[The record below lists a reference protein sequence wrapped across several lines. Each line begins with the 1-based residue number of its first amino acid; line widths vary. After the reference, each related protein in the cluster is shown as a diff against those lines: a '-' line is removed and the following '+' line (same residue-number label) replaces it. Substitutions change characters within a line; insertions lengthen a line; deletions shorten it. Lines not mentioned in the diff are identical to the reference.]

1 MKRLFAGI
9 LLATLLASARA
20 EDAPQAVTPAESL
33 PVLEVLPKR
42 QGYAFDEPG
51 VLIRQR
57 LFGLAHGLSMLAA
70 ACLDLPEHS
79 TPIQNAYA
87 TWHAEQARAI
97 ETLVLDLAR
106 HYFGPRAAEARWQ
119 DLALALNLNDSIHP
133 ALGQVSLQDACASLP
148 EAIARPRYQFDKL
161 LAEADASAIKPPV
174 PATEP
179 TGTAPEKAL
188 HATAEDPVAG
198 TIQSASVAVESA
210 DPKPKQPNE

>member
-1 MKRLFAGI
+1 VKRVLAGI
-9 LLATLLASARA
+9 LLAALVAAA
-20 EDAPQAVTPAESL
+20 QADDAPKTETPAQAR
-33 PVLEVLPKR
+33 PALEVPPNRL
-42 QGYAFDEPG
+42 GYDFDHPE

-87 TWHAEQARAI
+87 AWHAEQAKAI

-106 HYFGPRAAEARWQ
+106 HYFGPRAVEARWQ
-119 DLALALNLNDSIHP
+119 DLARALNLNDSIHP

-161 LAEADASAIKPPV
+161 LAEADASAIKPPA
-174 PATEP
+174 PAAEP
-179 TGTAPEKAL
+179 TAATPEKPL

-198 TIQSASVAVESA
+198 TIQPASIAVESA
-210 DPKPKQPNE
+210 DPKPKPAE

>member
-1 MKRLFAGI
+1 VKRVLAGI
-9 LLATLLASARA
+9 LLAALVAAA
-20 EDAPQAVTPAESL
+20 QADDAPKTETPAQAR
-33 PVLEVLPKR
+33 PALEVPGNRL
-42 QGYAFDEPG
+42 GYDFDHPE

-87 TWHAEQARAI
+87 AWHAEQAKAI

-119 DLALALNLNDSIHP
+119 DLARALNLNDSIHP

-161 LAEADASAIKPPV
+161 LAEADASAIKPPA
-174 PATEP
+174 PAAEP
-179 TGTAPEKAL
+179 TAATPEKPL

-198 TIQSASVAVESA
+198 TIQPASIAVESA
-210 DPKPKQPNE
+210 DPKPKPAE

>member
-1 MKRLFAGI
+1 VKRILACI
-9 LLATLLASARA
+9 LLATLLTAARA
-20 EDAPQAVTPAESL
+20 EDRPQTESPAQVRPALEAL
-33 PVLEVLPKR
+33 PNR
-42 QGYAFDEPG
+42 MGYDFDHPEI
-51 VLIRQR
+51 LLRQR

-87 TWHAEQARAI
+87 AWHAEQAKAI

-119 DLALALNLNDSIHP
+119 DLARALNLNDSIHP

-161 LAEADASAIKPPV
+161 LAEADASAIKPPT
-174 PATEP
+174 PAAEP
-179 TGTAPEKAL
+179 TAATPGKPL

-198 TIQSASVAVESA
+198 TIQPTSTAVESA
-210 DPKPKQPNE
+210 DPKPKPAE

>member
-1 MKRLFAGI
+1 VKRILAGI
-9 LLATLLASARA
+9 LLAALLTAARA
-20 EDAPQAVTPAESL
+20 DDTPPTEPAAQAKPA
-33 PVLEVLPKR
+33 LEVPPQR
-42 QGYAFDEPG
+42 MGYDFDHPEI
-51 VLIRQR
+51 LIRQR

-87 TWHAEQARAI
+87 AWHAEQARAI

-148 EAIARPRYQFDKL
+148 QAIARPRYQFDKL
-161 LAEADASAIKPPV
+161 LAEADASATKPPV
-174 PATEP
+174 PAAEP
-179 TGTAPEKAL
+179 TATAPEKPL
-188 HATAEDPVAG
+188 HSTAEDPVAG

>member
-1 MKRLFAGI
+1 MKRILAGI
-9 LLATLLASARA
+9 LLAALLTAAQA
-20 EDAPQAVTPAESL
+20 DDAPQTQTPAQAT
-33 PVLEVLPKR
+33 PTLEVLPHR
-42 QGYAFDEPG
+42 QGYDFDHPE

-87 TWHAEQARAI
+87 TWHAEQAKAI

-119 DLALALNLNDSIHP
+119 DLARALNLNDSIHP
-133 ALGQVSLQDACASLP
+133 ALGMVSLRDACASLP

-161 LAEADASAIKPPV
+161 LAEADASAIKQTQP
-174 PATEP
+174 
-179 TGTAPEKAL
+179 
-188 HATAEDPVAG
+188 
-198 TIQSASVAVESA
+198 A
-210 DPKPKQPNE
+210 DPGQKPTE

>member
-20 EDAPQAVTPAESL
+20 EDAPQAVTPAETL

>member
-1 MKRLFAGI
+1 MKPVLVGV
-9 LLATLLASARA
+9 LLAALLTTARA
-20 EDAPQAVTPAESL
+20 DDAPQTEPAAQAK
-33 PVLEVLPKR
+33 PALEVPPRLM
-42 QGYAFDEPG
+42 GYDFDHPE

-87 TWHAEQARAI
+87 AWHAEQARAI

-119 DLALALNLNDSIHP
+119 DLARALNLNGSIHP
-133 ALGQVSLQDACASLP
+133 SLGAVSLQDACASLP

-161 LAEADASAIKPPV
+161 LAEADASAIRKPQ
-174 PATEP
+174 
-179 TGTAPEKAL
+179 
-188 HATAEDPVAG
+188 PVAG
-198 TIQSASVAVESA
+198 VPTPAPEGVASMPPEQPIPATADAASITVEPA
-210 DPKPKQPNE
+210 APGQRPAE